1 MKTKI
6 FCIIFCVVIMMSCV
20 VMPTFAYTPT
30 NFDVEAEGALLIN
43 PDTDD
48 CIYSKNAD
56 KRLYPASLTKLMTA
70 LLLYENTSDLDGE
83 ILTVSEKAIKLLQ
96 GTDSSIGG
104 LKVGEQVTAR
114 QMLYILLLS
123 SANDGANVIAEH
135 VSGTIE
141 AFVALMNKRASE
153 LGMANTHFMNAHGL
167 HNTEHYTTVNDMYL
181 LTKKFLTIPVLKE
194 VAYSVKYEMPATNM
208 SSARIYTTTNFLLL
222 NNGQKCTAEKYKNQP
237 YYYKYANGIKTG
249 YTDPA
254 GRCLIS
260 TATKEGMTYV
270 CILMNSPVY
279 ENEQSKNNKIRVE
292 FGDTKALYEWA
303 FNEFEYKTVL
313 QGGEIIGEA
322 PVDLAWDIDFVSV
335 SAKQSLSAI
344 VPKVADSSTVSTVI
358 RWYSDVYDAPIKK
371 GDEVGECDVI
381 FAGQVLGTV
390 KLVAS
395 QNIERSNT
403 MFLISKIQQGF
414 NAVIHSVAF
423 YVIAGIV
430 VLFVLV
436 FVITCVVI
444 NMPKKRKKKRRR
456 Y

>member
-6 FCIIFCVVIMMSCV
+6 FCVLFCVVILLSCV
-20 VMPTFAYTPT
+20 ALPAVAYTPT
-30 NFDVEAEGALLIN
+30 NFDVDAEGALLVN

-48 CIYSKNAD
+48 VIYSKNAD
-56 KRLYPASLTKLMTA
+56 KKLYPASLTKLMTA
-70 LLLYENTSDLDGE
+70 LLLYENTSDLDDE
-83 ILTVSEKAIKLLQ
+83 ILTVSEKALKLLQ

-135 VSGTIE
+135 VGGTID
-141 AFVALMNKRASE
+141 AFVALMNQRASQ
-153 LGMANTHFMNAHGL
+153 LGMSNTHYVNAHGL
-167 HNTEHYTTVNDMYL
+167 HNTEHYTTVNDMYI
-181 LTKKFLTIPVLKE
+181 LTKKFLSVPVLKE
-194 VAYSVKYEMPATNM
+194 VAYSVKYQMPATNI
-208 SSARIYTTTNFLLL
+208 SGARTYTTTNFLLL
-222 NNGQKCTAEKYKNQP
+222 NNGQKCTAEKYKNQS

-249 YTDPA
+249 YTDAA

-260 TATKEGMTYV
+260 TATKNGMTYV

-279 ENEQSKNNKIRVE
+279 EDAQNKRNKIRIE

-303 FNEFEYKTVL
+303 FNEFEYKTLL

-335 SAKQSLSAI
+335 APKQSFSAI
-344 VPKVADSSTVSTVI
+344 VPKVADSSTVSTSI
-358 RWYSDVYDAPIKK
+358 RWYNDVYDAPIKK

-381 FAGQVLGTV
+381 FAGEVLGTV
-390 KLVAS
+390 KLIAS
-395 QNIERSNT
+395 QDIERSKMMHFMRNVE
-403 MFLISKIQQGF
+403 QGF
-414 NAVIHSVAF
+414 NAVVHSTAF
-423 YVIAGIV
+423 YIIVGIIVAG
-430 VLFVLV
+430 VLI
-436 FVITCVVI
+436 FVITCI
-444 NMPKKRKKKRRR
+444 LLNMPKRRKRR